1 MIARTQFLQQLN
13 FSSHAKIGQMYA
25 YAQGLFLKSNKLAT
39 FNAVITYHLIIMISG
54 TLSIEYPLYVQ
65 EFQHTLASKLYV
77 PT

>member
-1 MIARTQFLQQLN
+1 
-13 FSSHAKIGQMYA
+13 MYA
-25 YAQGLFLKSNKLAT
+25 CAQGLFLKSNKLAT
-39 FNAVITYHLIIMISG
+39 YNAVITYHLIVMISG